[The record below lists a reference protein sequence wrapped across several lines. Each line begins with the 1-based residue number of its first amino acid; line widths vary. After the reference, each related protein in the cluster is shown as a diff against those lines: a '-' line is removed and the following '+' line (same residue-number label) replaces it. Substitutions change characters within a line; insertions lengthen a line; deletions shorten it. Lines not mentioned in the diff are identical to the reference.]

1 MSRGE
6 QHSAPDPQLGNMA
19 PVPVPVSLP
28 FSEDTA
34 KPESVAG
41 VKSKVTNHLHV

>member
-6 QHSAPDPQLGNMA
+6 QHSAPDPQLTNMA
-19 PVPVPVSLP
+19 PVPVSLP

-34 KPESVAG
+34 KQESVAG